1 MKEQE
6 AMKGKFAK
14 LQTGQERWEVY
25 KLCLDKLAADKKDL
39 TR

>member
-6 AMKGKFAK
+6 EMKKQFAK
-14 LQTGQERWEVY
+14 YHTSQERWEVY
-25 KLCLDKLAADKKDL
+25 RLCLDKLGADKKDL

>member
-6 AMKGKFAK
+6 GMKAQFAK
-14 LQTGQERWEVY
+14 LQSGQERWEVY
-25 KLCLDKLAADKKDL
+25 RLCLDKLAADKKDL